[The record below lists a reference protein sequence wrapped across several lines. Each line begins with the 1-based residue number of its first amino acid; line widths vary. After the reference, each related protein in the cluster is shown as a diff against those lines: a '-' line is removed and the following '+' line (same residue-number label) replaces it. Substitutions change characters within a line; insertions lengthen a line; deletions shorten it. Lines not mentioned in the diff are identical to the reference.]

1 MNVICI
7 LWFVANLHQPV
18 LLREKPLGLNE
29 IEKLLEDFDVD
40 MEEGCI
46 EVKGKDIRIKNENGV
61 LVVEGNVSDS
71 FQKIQKRLTEQ
82 YKLV

>member
-1 MNVICI
+1 MPHAPI
-7 LWFVANLHQPV
+7 

-46 EVKGKDIRIKNENGV
+46 EVKGKDIRIKNENDV
-61 LVVEGNVSDS
+61 LVVEGNVSES
-71 FQKIQKRLTEQ
+71 FQKIQKILTDQ